1 MLSSSSSCCRPI
13 ISPVSNSNVVEN
25 KCPSVRRRVAL
36 IRHGAC
42 VVRASAVE
50 SSSNFAQRM
59 ERAWLVSQ
67 RTILDTNFEWQSNEC
82 VVSNQYSISLL

>member
-13 ISPVSNSNVVEN
+13 ISPVSNNNVVEN
-25 KCPSVRRRVAL
+25 KCLSARRRVAL

-59 ERAWLVSQ
+59 ERAWLISQ
-67 RTILDTNFEWQSNEC
+67 IQILNDNPMNVFVC
-82 VVSNQYSISLL
+82 NQYSISLL